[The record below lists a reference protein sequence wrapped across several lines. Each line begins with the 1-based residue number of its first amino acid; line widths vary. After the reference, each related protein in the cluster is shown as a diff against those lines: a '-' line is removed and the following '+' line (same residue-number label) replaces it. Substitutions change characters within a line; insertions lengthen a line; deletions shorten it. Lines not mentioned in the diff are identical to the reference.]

1 MSDTFICP
9 VCGTEVEIDAVV
21 CPECG
26 SDDETGWSEETAYD
40 GLYLYDDEPY
50 AAPDRRQR
58 GSSRSWLKYLI
69 PLIIIITLAAF
80 LATSVPWGIYLI
92 PIILLAAGI
101 AYYFMEISPKLQANQ
116 EDKLYQALLSRAGGD
131 YGMVERWIA
140 YERQRAPQ
148 ADEMQLMEAALYRW
162 QRDNR

>member
-9 VCGTEVEIDAVV
+9 ICGTEVNLDAVV

-26 SDDETGWSEETAYD
+26 SDDETGWSEDTAYD
-40 GLYLYDDEPY
+40 GLYLYDDDGDF
-50 AAPDRRQR
+50 APKE
-58 GSSRSWLKYLI
+58 SSKSPSWLKWLI
-69 PLIIIITLAAF
+69 PLVIIVTLSAF

-92 PIILLAAGI
+92 PVIILAAGI

-116 EDKLYQALLSRAGGD
+116 EDRLYQALLTRAQGD
-131 YGMVERWIA
+131 HAMVERWIS
-140 YERQRAPQ
+140 YERRRDPD
-148 ADEMQLMEAALYRW
+148 ADEVQLMQSALYRW